1 MATLQDYK
9 RGFEKHLRL
18 RNLAENTID
27 CYTVILTQFICYFKK
42 DPRAIT
48 PNMIGDYLLSLKSTR
63 YKRQTWY
70 CLANFYAC
78 ILNEPNWLA
87 TVPKPKQEKVIVETM
102 NHAEVSRLIGSIQN
116 IKHRSIITLIYA
128 CALRIGESVNIKIA
142 HIDGVRLQ
150 LHIREAKGAKDRI
163 VPIPLET
170 LNLLREYFKQY
181 KPKEYLFNGQN
192 CLQYDVR
199 SIQQIFHRAKRASGI
214 RKKVTVHSL
223 RHSRATELLRQ
234 GVDATL
240 IQKFLGHSNIK
251 TTQEFYLHTNI
262 NDLAMA
268 IGRADL
274 QLNFSQKQ
282 IAA

>member
-1 MATLQDYK
+1 MATLQDY
-9 RGFEKHLRL
+9 RRAFEKHLKL
-18 RNLAENTID
+18 QNCAKSTID
-27 CYTVILTQFICYFKK
+27 CYDGILNQFICFFKK
-42 DPRAIT
+42 DPRAI
-48 PNMIGDYLLSLKSTR
+48 NASMIGDYLLTLKSTR

-70 CLANFYAC
+70 TLASFYKN
-78 ILNEPNWLA
+78 ILNEPQWLA
-87 TVPKPKQEKVIVETM
+87 SIPIPKQEKVIVETM
-102 NHAEVSRLIGSIQN
+102 NHNEVSRLIATIQN

-142 HIDGVRLQ
+142 HIDGQRLQ
-150 LHIREAKGAKDRI
+150 LHIRAAKGAKDRI
-163 VPIPLET
+163 VPIPVET

-181 KPKEYLFNGQN
+181 KPNEYLFNGQN
-192 CLQYDVR
+192 LLQYDVR
-199 SIQQIFHRAKRASGI
+199 SIQQIFHKAKRAAGI

-251 TTQEFYLHTNI
+251 TTQEYYLHTNI

-268 IGRADL
+268 INRADIL
-274 QLNFSQKQ
+274 LINQQKL

>member
-1 MATLQDYK
+1 MATLQDY
-9 RGFEKHLRL
+9 RRAFEKHMRL
-18 RNLAENTID
+18 RNLAQNTID
-27 CYTVILTQFICYFKK
+27 CYDGILTQFICYFKK

-48 PNMIGDYLLSLKSTR
+48 ASMIGDYLLSLKSTR

-70 CLANFYAC
+70 TLAAFYASV
-78 ILNEPNWLA
+78 LNEPQWL
-87 TVPKPKQEKVIVETM
+87 VSIPKPKQEKVIVETL
-102 NHAEVSRLIGSIQN
+102 NYDEVSRMIGTIEN

-128 CALRIGESVNIKIA
+128 CALRISEAVNIKIE
-142 HIDGVRLQ
+142 HIDGTRLQ
-150 LHIREAKGAKDRI
+150 LHIRASKGAKDRI

-192 CLQYDVR
+192 CVQYDVR
-199 SIQQIFHRAKRASGI
+199 SIQAIFHRAKRAAGI
-214 RKKVTVHSL
+214 RKKISVHTL

-240 IQKFLGHSNIK
+240 IQKFLGHSSIK
-251 TTQEFYLHTNI
+251 TTQEYYLHTNI

-268 IGRADL
+268 IGRADIL
-274 QLNFSQKQ
+274 LTNQKL